1 MNYLNGGYVMVKHDA
16 TQAELQKAYES
27 KKPVIMYDVNGR
39 GHWAKITLTDD
50 TYAVVSIE

>member
-27 KKPVIMYDVNGR
+27 KKPVIMYDATGR
-39 GHWAKITLTDD
+39 GHWAKITLSED
-50 TYAVVSIE
+50 TYTVSSIE